1 MLEPKL
7 PVEGL
12 LGTWGRVLPHSHAQ
26 HQLGV
31 GLGSVVSMW
40 IWWWILG
47 GSSGGL
53 QPGLLPV
60 AGRLSG
66 TYYGCHVR
74 ASGARKGQWGGGGGA
89 GVELASA
96 FLLQSTAGLLCQR
109 QLCLFLLFYL
119 VSWLLQTGKGLGQG
133 CQHCRVHMGQALDCM
148 FPSRC
153 CVVGDLGHR
162 TQSKNKTRTKD
173 IGVWMIDWFLCVVS
187 PVASALAAALS
198 GSQ

>member
-1 MLEPKL
+1 MAAMCVPPEP
-7 PVEGL
+7 
-12 LGTWGRVLPHSHAQ
+12 GR
-26 HQLGV
+26 
-31 GLGSVVSMW
+31 GS
-40 IWWWILG
+40 
-47 GSSGGL
+47 
-53 QPGLLPV
+53 
-60 AGRLSG
+60 
-66 TYYGCHVR
+66 
-74 ASGARKGQWGGGGGA
+74 GGGA

-109 QLCLFLLFYL
+109 RLCLFLFYL
-119 VSWLLQTGKGLGQG
+119 VSWLLQTGKGLGRG
-133 CQHCRVHMGQALDCM
+133 CQHCRIHMGQALDCVFCV

-173 IGVWMIDWFLCVVS
+173 IGVWMIDWLLCVVS

>member
-74 ASGARKGQWGGGGGA
+74 ASGARKGQWGGGGG
-89 GVELASA
+89 GGG
-96 FLLQSTAGLLCQR
+96 AGLRLPAA
-109 QLCLFLLFYL
+109 
-119 VSWLLQTGKGLGQG
+119 K
-133 CQHCRVHMGQALDCM
+133 HCR
-148 FPSRC
+148 PSVPETTVPLPPLLPGLLAPANRKRVRAGLPTLPCPHGPGPGLHVPLPLLC
-153 CVVGDLGHR
+153 CWG
-162 TQSKNKTRTKD
+162 
-173 IGVWMIDWFLCVVS
+173 
-187 PVASALAAALS
+187 S
-198 GSQ
+198 GAQDTE